1 MEYVWFVT
9 GTSQGI
15 GLEIVKQLIAVSSHT
30 VFAGCRNPDSA
41 ADLQALK
48 TSAKGILHIVTLDVD
63 SQESIQNA
71 ADATKA
77 LLGDRGVDY
86 LINNAAISEGFDT
99 AFNMSAAGL
108 MRTFQTNVAGP
119 AQVTRAMLPLVERGN
134 RKVVVNISSTAGTFG
149 KDLGPIVA
157 SYSVTKAALNMLTLK
172 QASERPDLII
182 FAVDPGWVRTAMG
195 GEGVPVEAQ
204 DTVSNLPGHVAHLL
218 TLFESATR
226 KHSCKIWTHTGQELP
241 W

>member
-1 MEYVWFVT
+1 MVCYWVSFECLTLLFEKSLT
-9 GTSQGI
+9 LSPDHRTSQGI

-86 LINNAAISEGFDT
+86 LINNAAIVSSFPARCRLYCGVSENFAVG
-99 AFNMSAAGL
+99 GI
-108 MRTFQTNVAGP
+108 R
-119 AQVTRAMLPLVERGN
+119 
-134 RKVVVNISSTAGTFG
+134 
-149 KDLGPIVA
+149 
-157 SYSVTKAALNMLTLK
+157 YSVQHVGRRSYADLSDQCRRPCASDTGNAA
-172 QASERPDLII
+172 P
-182 FAVDPGWVRTAMG
+182 
-195 GEGVPVEAQ
+195 
-204 DTVSNLPGHVAHLL
+204 
-218 TLFESATR
+218 
-226 KHSCKIWTHTGQELP
+226 C
-241 W
+241 